1 MFDISQLDMLDS
13 LVVATW
19 GLVLVTA
26 LLVAAST
33 VPVILE
39 QWKRRNLLATKF
51 VPDMHILNGR
61 IDGRVESLLEPSRLT
76 VKALEGIAE
85 STHRDLELI
94 SNLIEVRDGGLK
106 LMNELYICRHL
117 VTYASEDLDGAAEIG
132 NSHDE
137 TTVRRRDSMIL
148 RACQAYRAA
157 RITLQQAESL
167 LPKSTTLIDGEAFW
181 DRFARV
187 SDEREKEAARLL
199 ADEKQRDRTRSRR
212 PDPL

>member
-1 MFDISQLDMLDS
+1 MVDS
-13 LVVATW
+13 LIVATW
-19 GLVLVTA
+19 GLVSVTA
-26 LLVAAST
+26 MLVAAST
-33 VPVILE
+33 IPVVLE
-39 QWKRRNLLATKF
+39 HWKRRNLLATRF
-51 VPDMHILNGR
+51 VPDMHMLNSRLG
-61 IDGRVESLLEPSRLT
+61 GRVESLLDPSRLT
-76 VKALEGIAE
+76 VDALEAIAE

-117 VTYASEDLDGAAEIG
+117 VTFAADDLHAAAKLG
-132 NSHDE
+132 SSHDE

-157 RITLQQAESL
+157 GITLQQAESL

-199 ADEKQRDRTRSRR
+199 TDKKQRDRTRSRR
-212 PDPL
+212 PDPM